1 MKDEKSI
8 AFNYFSSM
16 KQIFILITVILY
28 SFIPQYTRAQDYWQQ
43 EVHTRIDVYLDDVEH
58 FLHGRE
64 EMDYINHSP
73 DTLHHIYIHL
83 WPNAYQNDR
92 TAFTEQQVR
101 HRKTAF
107 YFAKEKD
114 RGYIDS
120 LDFQIDG
127 HPVTPSSS
135 ITTPDITRIELPE
148 PLPPGEKI
156 TITTPFRVKLPKV
169 FSRLG
174 HTGQA
179 YFISQ
184 WFPKPAVYDRKG
196 WHPLPYL
203 NYGEFYSEVGTY
215 DVTITLPRNYIVM
228 ATGNCLDET
237 ENAWLDSLAQA
248 PLPPDTLYRNGRP
261 ASDPVMK
268 TIRFR
273 EENVHDFAWF
283 ADKRW
288 VVRKDTAIVPGTGAQ
303 VATYAAFL
311 PGSQKQWIKATD
323 YLKETIHHYSHHV
336 GAYPYQ
342 TIKAVEGDMHA
353 GGGMEYPTVTVIDR
367 GAGMMLQRVLVHEA
381 GHNWFYGILATNER
395 DHAWMDEGMNTF
407 YEKKTIAAMQQQDTS
422 SAVSKLMGGLEHIE
436 EMLYFQSAASRTDQQ
451 LEQTSA
457 YFTELNYGAGVYQKT
472 GLMLEWLEAYMG
484 PETFRTAMHD
494 YYNTW
499 KFKHP
504 YPKDFRRILE
514 KHTDKPVDW
523 FFNGALQTDQPVD
536 FKIRKIR
543 ESNDSAYITIRN
555 KSDFAAPAGIDVL
568 QGDSITTT
576 VWSLPFTGDTTL
588 SAALPA
594 GWTKIRVPEAIPD
607 IKPANSIYRSHGL
620 IRKSGIKP
628 GLIAGLNRGEKERIW
643 LAPAIGYNYYDGFH
657 AGLLLHNL
665 TFPETRFRFAVAPLY
680 SFGSK
685 SFNGT
690 GSVGYF
696 WYPKRIF
703 HNILLQGD
711 VKRFS
716 NDLALSDPVLGTIYN
731 RYLKIAPGI
740 QFTFREKDPLST
752 VSRILT
758 LKAYHITENEAY
770 FDLTAPAVNQI
781 YSTRQQELIYG
792 LLRYQH
798 HNDRTFNPFGYAL
811 EAQGGQDFIKL
822 NLEGNIRID
831 YHIKNKGLHL
841 RGFAG
846 KFIALNNAAPA
857 ATERYWLNTTYTGIN
872 DYLYDDTYIG
882 RSETRGLAAR
892 QVSMREG
899 GFKIPTNRNN
909 PPTGRSDDWLATLN
923 IETDVPWVPLR
934 LFLDIGTFADAAKS
948 NPNGNTVLYNGGVSL
963 HMFSDIL
970 VVYLPLIMS
979 RDFRDYQKA
988 TYGKEQ
994 FLNSI
999 AFSLQLHNINWLRTP
1014 VTLLKKAGG

>member
-1 MKDEKSI
+1 
-8 AFNYFSSM
+8 M
-16 KQIFILITVILY
+16 KQIFILITAILY
-28 SFIPQYTRAQDYWQQ
+28 NFIPQYTQAQDYWQQ
-43 EVHTRIDVYLDDVEH
+43 EVHTRINVHLDDAEH

-64 EMDYINHSP
+64 EIDYINHSP
-73 DTLHHIYIHL
+73 DTLRHIYIHL
-83 WPNAYQNDR
+83 WPNAYKNDR
-92 TAFTEQQVR
+92 TAYTDQQIR
-101 HRKTAF
+101 HRETGF

-120 LDFQIDG
+120 LDFQING
-127 HPVTPSSS
+127 SPVNHSSS
-135 ITTPDITRIELPE
+135 ITTPDIARIELPE
-148 PLPPGEKI
+148 PLLPGAKI
-156 TITTPFRVKLPKV
+156 QITTPFRVKLPKV

-228 ATGNCLDET
+228 ATGNCVDDA
-237 ENAWLDSLAQA
+237 ENAWLDSLARA
-248 PLPPDTLYRNGRP
+248 PLPADTLYKNSRP
-261 ASDPVMK
+261 ASDPALK

-288 VVRKDTAIVPGTGAQ
+288 VVRKDTVMLPGTATP
-303 VATYAAFL
+303 VTTYAAFL

-323 YLKETIHHYSHHV
+323 YLRGTVRHYSDFV
-336 GAYPYQ
+336 GAYPYR

-353 GGGMEYPTVTVIDR
+353 GGGMEYPTITVIDKAI
-367 GAGMMLQRVLVHEA
+367 GAVLLKRVLVHEA

-395 DHAWMDEGMNTF
+395 DHAWMDEGINTF
-407 YEKKTIAAMQQQDTS
+407 YEKKTIAAMQQDSS
-422 SAVSKLMGGLEHIE
+422 SAVNKFMGSLGGIE
-436 EMLYFQSAASRTDQQ
+436 GILYFQSAAARVDQP

-457 YFTELNYGAGVYQKT
+457 NFTELNYGAGVYQKT
-472 GLMLEWLEAYMG
+472 GLMLEWLEAYME
-484 PETFRTAMHD
+484 PEVFRTAMHD

-504 YPKDFRRILE
+504 YPEDFRAILE
-514 KHTDKPVDW
+514 KHTDKPLGW
-523 FFNGALQTDQPVD
+523 FFDGALQTDQPVD
-536 FKIRKIR
+536 FKIKSVRK
-543 ESNDSAYITIRN
+543 DSEQAHVTLRN
-555 KSDFAAPAGIDVL
+555 RSDFAAPAAIDVL
-568 QGDSITTT
+568 RGDSVITS
-576 VWSLPFTGDTTL
+576 VWSLPFAGDTTL
-588 SAALPA
+588 SVALPT
-594 GWTKIRVPEAIPD
+594 GWTKMRVPEAIPD
-607 IKPANSIYRSHGL
+607 IKPANSIYRSTGL

-628 GLIAGLNRGEKERIW
+628 GVGMGLNMGERERIW
-643 LAPAIGYNYYDGFH
+643 LTPAIGYNYYDGFH

-665 TFPETRFRFAVAPLY
+665 TVPETRFRFAVAPLY
-680 SFGSK
+680 SFGSR
-685 SFNGT
+685 SFNGA
-690 GSVGYF
+690 GSMGYF
-696 WYPKRIF
+696 WYPKRVF

-711 VKRFS
+711 IKRFS
-716 NDLALSDPVLGTIYN
+716 NDVTISDPVLGTIYN

-752 VSRILT
+752 VTRRLS
-758 LKAYHITENEAY
+758 LKAYHITEDQAY
-770 FDLTAPAVNQI
+770 FALAAPAPNQI
-781 YSTRQQELIYG
+781 YSTRQEKYIYG

-798 HNDRTFNPFGYAL
+798 HNDRTFNPFSYAL
-811 EAQGGQDFIKL
+811 EAQGGEDFIKL
-822 NLEGNIRID
+822 NLEGRIRID

-846 KFIALNNAAPA
+846 KFFTLNNAAPA
-857 ATERYWLNTTYTGIN
+857 VTERYWLNTTYTGIN
-872 DYLYDDTYIG
+872 DYLYDDTYLA
-882 RSETRGLAAR
+882 RSETRGLGAR

-899 GFKIPTNRNN
+899 GFKIPTNRSN

-934 LFLDIGTFADAAKS
+934 LFLDIGTFANAAKF

-963 HMFSDIL
+963 HIIPDIF
-970 VVYLPLIMS
+970 VVYVPLIMS

-1014 VTLLKKAGG
+1014 ATLLKKAGG